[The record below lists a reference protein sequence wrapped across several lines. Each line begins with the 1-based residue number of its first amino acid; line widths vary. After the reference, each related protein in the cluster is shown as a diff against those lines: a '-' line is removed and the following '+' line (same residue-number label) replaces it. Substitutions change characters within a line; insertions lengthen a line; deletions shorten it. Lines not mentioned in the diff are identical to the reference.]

1 MGFLHNLK
9 NKSFFAV
16 LCTVECTNFTRK
28 CQGAGKNISLILIT
42 DYTLF
47 LFHALNYT
55 TGVKNVIFC
64 PEFSLCRGSLFWSF
78 LSVVC
83 DIYIIKC
90 SHPRL
95 FYMCNQIVT
104 SEIRE

>member
-1 MGFLHNLK
+1 MHFGMHD
-9 NKSFFAV
+9 
-16 LCTVECTNFTRK
+16 FTRK

-47 LFHALNYT
+47 LFHALNYI

-83 DIYIIKC
+83 DTYIIKC

-95 FYMCNQIVT
+95 FFLL
-104 SEIRE
+104 